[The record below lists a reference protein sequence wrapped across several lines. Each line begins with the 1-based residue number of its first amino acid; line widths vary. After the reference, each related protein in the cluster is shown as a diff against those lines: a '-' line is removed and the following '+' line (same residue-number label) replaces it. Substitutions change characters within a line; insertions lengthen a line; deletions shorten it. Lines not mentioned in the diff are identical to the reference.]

1 MPVITE
7 SDLINDVLLVDLNT
21 HADDRGRF
29 TEIFRKEWFPTTEW
43 NSVQSNRSES
53 APGVLRGLHYHHK
66 QVDYWYVMNGTIRAC
81 LADLR
86 RSSPTF
92 KSSQTI
98 ELSGDSGLGLF
109 IPTGVA
115 HGFYALTPAT
125 LIYIVDQY
133 YDGNDEFGVLW
144 SDPALGIEWG
154 VSDPILSARDQKNLK
169 LADLPVDEVPA

>member
-1 MPVITE
+1 MPIITE
-7 SDLINDVLLVDLNT
+7 SDLIKDVLLVDLAS

-29 TEIFRKEWFPTTEW
+29 TEIFRKEWFPSRDW
-43 NSVQSNRSES
+43 SSVQSNRSES

-81 LADLR
+81 LVDLR
-86 RSSPTF
+86 KSSPTY

-115 HGFYALTPAT
+115 HGFFAQTQAT

-133 YDGNDEFGVLW
+133 YDGDDEFGVLW
-144 SDPALGIEWG
+144 SDEALSINWG
-154 VSDPILSARDQKNLK
+154 VSDPILSARDQENLK
-169 LADLPVDEVPA
+169 LTDLPAHELPD

>member
-7 SDLINDVLLVDLNT
+7 SDLIKDVLLVDLNT

-29 TEIFRKEWFPTTEW
+29 TEIFRKEWFPATEW

-154 VSDPILSARDQKNLK
+154 VSDPILSARDQKNLR